1 MIELILNKF
10 FDKSKA
16 KRPTKLTYVREKGC
30 ENRVDCK
37 VEKKTDLWM
46 YFATMDGLNVKER
59 GYSTNALHRK
69 KENHSRRILCRQKR
83 IYQLCKKA
91 IPKI

>member
-46 YFATMDGLNVKER
+46 YFATMDGLNVEER

-69 KENHSRRILCRQKR
+69 KEFLQSLDFCR
-83 IYQLCKKA
+83 
-91 IPKI
+91 